1 MITIVLFD
9 ENGQYEVS
17 LPTNDSSEIELEGQQ
32 MKEYEAELREYERTQ
47 QNHLNRVIDENSSPY
62 IIAEI
67 SGNHNGSLERAKE
80 LITLAKENGASCVKL
95 QTYTPETMTIS
106 IQSKK

>member
-32 MKEYEAELREYERTQ
+32 MKEYEMAVAGIATQ
-47 QNHLNRVIDENSSPY
+47 FLDMSTDPNYYPIGTQ
-62 IIAEI
+62 
-67 SGNHNGSLERAKE
+67 
-80 LITLAKENGASCVKL
+80 C
-95 QTYTPETMTIS
+95 
-106 IQSKK
+106 